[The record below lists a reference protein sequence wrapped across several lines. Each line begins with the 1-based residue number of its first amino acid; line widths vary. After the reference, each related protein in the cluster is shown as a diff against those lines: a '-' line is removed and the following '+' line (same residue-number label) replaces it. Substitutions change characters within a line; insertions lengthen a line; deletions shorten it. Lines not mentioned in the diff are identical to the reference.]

1 VRCFLSGFLI
11 KNLLFF
17 QVKEIMKFQI
27 PFGEFGDPEDIG
39 EAAAFLLSKKA
50 KYISG
55 TTLSVN
61 GALYN

>member
-1 VRCFLSGFLI
+1 MRLNFNV
-11 KNLLFF
+11 FF
-17 QVKEIMKFQI
+17 CINFQIKEIMKFQI
-27 PFGEFGDPEDIG
+27 PFGEFGEPEDIA